1 MNLLIMFTILNVA
14 NVIIQTIKSLCTVKC
29 GKEVAAL
36 VNAVAYGLYTY
47 VVFYMAADGILL
59 WQKALI
65 IALCNLIGVY
75 VVKWIEERARKDRL
89 WEIKAT
95 VYTYQAKELD
105 EMLEYYDLPHSYI
118 TISPKHT
125 VFHIYCSTQEQTKK
139 ANRIINSYNGK
150 YFISE
155 SKSF

>member
-1 MNLLIMFTILNVA
+1 MNLLIMFVILNIA

-36 VNAVAYGLYTY
+36 VNAAAYGLYTY
-47 VVFYMAADGILL
+47 VVFYMAADGIVL

-75 VVKWIEERARKDRL
+75 VVKWIEERARKDKL
-89 WEIKAT
+89 WEIKTTIKALGT
-95 VYTYQAKELD
+95 EAMDRALD
-105 EMLEYYDLPHSYI
+105 ECELPHNYI
-118 TISPKHT
+118 AISPKHT
-125 VFHIYCSTQEQTKK
+125 VFHIYCSTQEQTTEAKK
-139 ANRIINSYNGK
+139 IVKLFDGK